1 MTLEVLENALA
12 DGNVQAFLRVIRQR
26 ESGQG
31 DDAYSIINGGAHF
44 EDFSKHPYEGQRA
57 PPGRAAGAYQY
68 IPSTWAAVAKKCGF
82 SDFSPAN
89 QDLGAVELI
98 RGRGALDD
106 VLQGRIE
113 QAIIKCRQEWTSL
126 PGASENTGYTMA
138 QALEV
143 FSKYGGLMSTET
155 PPKDAA
161 MVPLVPIFAALLPTL
176 AELIPKV
183 KLLFPGSEV
192 SERNVKAVSLAF
204 EVAQKAIGAS
214 NALEL
219 VQTLQTDSAKVPVAS
234 KAIEEN
240 WWQLTEAGGG
250 GIEGARKADAE
261 FVASKAHVW
270 DSPSFWAMCLCL
282 PLIYFV
288 MGAVIGV
295 WGKMTL
301 SGEVTASIITGVIT
315 LVVGGISG
323 YFWGSTTSRNKP
335 QGT

>member
-26 ESGQG
+26 ESSQ
-31 DDAYSIINGGAHF
+31 DDSAYSIINGGAHF
-44 EDFSKHPYEGQRA
+44 TDFSKHPYEGQRA
-57 PPGRAAGAYQY
+57 PPGRASGAYQY

-113 QAIIKCRQEWTSL
+113 QAVIKCRQEWTSL

-143 FSKYGGLMSTET
+143 FRKYGGLPTEALT
-155 PPKDAA
+155 GAP
-161 MVPLVPIFAALLPTL
+161 MLPLIPLITALLPTL
-176 AELIPKV
+176 IDAVPKL
-183 KLLFPGSEV
+183 KTLFPGSEV
-192 SERNVKAVSLAF
+192 SERNTKAATLAL
-204 EVAQKAIGAS
+204 EVAQKTLGAV
-214 NALEL
+214 NPMQAVEM
-219 VQTLQTDSAKVPVAS
+219 VQGDKEAAAKVG
-234 KAIEEN
+234 KAIEEA
-240 WWQLTEAGGG
+240 WWQLSEAGGG

-288 MGAVIGV
+288 MGGVLGV
-295 WGKMTL
+295 WGKMSL
-301 SGEVTASIITGVIT
+301 NGEVTASIITGVIT

-335 QGT
+335 GAQ